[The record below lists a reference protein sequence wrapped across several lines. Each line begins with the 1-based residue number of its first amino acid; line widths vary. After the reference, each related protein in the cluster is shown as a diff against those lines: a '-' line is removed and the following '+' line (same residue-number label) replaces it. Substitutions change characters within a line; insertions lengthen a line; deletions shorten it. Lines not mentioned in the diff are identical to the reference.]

1 MTGSGTMCCLLV
13 AGGFLICLYTNC
25 QLVNTHD
32 VIIMSQYSVEVVAHG
47 QVVWFGCQIWHNVY
61 YFMYIMYII
70 VYTTQ
75 SVYTTLYTSAVPI
88 QTCTTSETRIW
99 SWPGR
104 FIVSHY
110 NGRKILFATFWV
122 HFGFKGTKPL
132 PPSLHYS
139 CTLVEQDVGWEFD
152 CLTFTF
158 LRILMPSLHLFTFL
172 LLLFSCEC
180 YILGFGYMKI

>member
-1 MTGSGTMCCLLV
+1 MLM

-88 QTCTTSETRIW
+88 QTCTCGGWMTEQVRQEYG
-99 SWPGR
+99 PGHGD
-104 FIVSHY
+104 S
-110 NGRKILFATFWV
+110 
-122 HFGFKGTKPL
+122 
-132 PPSLHYS
+132 
-139 CTLVEQDVGWEFD
+139 
-152 CLTFTF
+152 
-158 LRILMPSLHLFTFL
+158 
-172 LLLFSCEC
+172 
-180 YILGFGYMKI
+180 